1 MTEPSGEISSSICEC
16 AAPSTS
22 GAFIWCD
29 RHQCRKDS
37 EQHRVCS
44 TNPAIFQAW
53 EQGKGPGQGVA
64 IPTLGA
70 PIKIKPVAS
79 GKWSW
84 STLKR
89 FTTALVK
96 HAGDWFRKCSR
107 KEIQSRLEICKQ
119 CEHFTGT
126 ACAQCGC
133 RVNLEARFLNK
144 LAWRSESCP
153 LGKWPSLSHRRWS
166 WKTSGRQVKPFPIS
180 SKSQNHKS

>member
-1 MTEPSGEISSSICEC
+1 MNSVETTSADCQCPIPPEGTEW
-16 AAPSTS
+16 
-22 GAFIWCD
+22 FWCD
-29 RHQCRKDS
+29 SHQCRKS
-37 EQHRVCS
+37 VHLQKLCA
-44 TNPAIFQAW
+44 TNPSARLGW

-64 IPTLGA
+64 IPTPGT

-84 STLKR
+84 SILKR

-107 KEIQSRLEICKQ
+107 KEIQTRLEICKQ

-133 RVNLEARFLNK
+133 RVNLETRFLNK

-166 WKTSGRQVKPFPIS
+166 WKTSGRQAKPFPIS